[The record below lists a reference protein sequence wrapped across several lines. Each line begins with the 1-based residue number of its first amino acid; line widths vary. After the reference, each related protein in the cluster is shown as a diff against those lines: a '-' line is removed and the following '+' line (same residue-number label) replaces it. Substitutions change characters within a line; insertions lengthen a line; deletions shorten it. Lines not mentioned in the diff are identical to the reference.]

1 MVGARVEGVRSKKQH
16 TPERTHAAAALGSI
30 SVDHAEIA
38 EVVHHTC
45 YVPRVRD
52 GFTFFVSKRTYA
64 GESGE

>member
-30 SVDHAEIA
+30 SVDHAEIV
-38 EVVHHTC
+38 EVVHHVLRAEGARRL
-45 YVPRVRD
+45 Y
-52 GFTFFVSKRTYA
+52 FFVSKRTYA